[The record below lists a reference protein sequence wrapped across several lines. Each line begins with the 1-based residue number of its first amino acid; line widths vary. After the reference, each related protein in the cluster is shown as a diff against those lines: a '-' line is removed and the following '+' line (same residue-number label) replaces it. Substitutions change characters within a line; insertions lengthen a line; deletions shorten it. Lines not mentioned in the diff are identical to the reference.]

1 LKLIEQISRAG
12 AAFRSLGDPLWD
24 TSNPQ
29 GRRLATLLARIA
41 EFERELFRER
51 TEGGS
56 KRAMA
61 RGVTFGRKLNLS
73 QYQREDAIR
82 RRAAGETLTI
92 AREPRR
98 ARIDDL
104 AAETAPTPRLSGRS
118 PRRCGV

>member
-82 RRAAGETLTI
+82 RACRWRDADDRAGA
-92 AREPRR
+92 
-98 ARIDDL
+98 
-104 AAETAPTPRLSGRS
+104 TACTYR
-118 PRRCGV
+118 